1 MADPNKDIDAAAA
14 AANNAAQKATGSTSV
29 STFSGGSI
37 ASPITANRAVLAGLN
52 LGDKY
57 NIQYDQ
63 NYIRDLLDTATQAEY
78 NRKRQEFAA
87 TENKF
92 YNELYD
98 TQDAALNAIR
108 ASNSAA
114 VATGATKGMAAAQ
127 QLAAIL
133 GLEQTSV
140 ESATDLANQRN
151 ELMAQE
157 AAAYAKNANTA
168 LDTSNAL
175 KQAIAEAAL
184 TKYGYDTQSYVGE
197 LDYNAALQAVI
208 GEIIQSQN
216 AAAATMYNADRNLEG
231 TKYAANAN
239 RYGGGYGAGGGY
251 DTGDGYKPGSGNS
264 FGSML
269 ASSMTSLA
277 DKIKQGASDAM
288 SLVPDWAKNIDGN
301 YKHTGVGPGYKKM
314 IQDLLG
320 DFADG
325 KWGSKAQETT
335 AAMLGVSSPAIAYL
349 LLQNQIADAINNVP
363 DNATDGTKRGVV
375 RKKTKKTESDTAT
388 SGTRRN
394 TQYR

>member
-52 LGDKY
+52 MGDKY
-57 NIQYDQ
+57 GIQYDQ

-216 AAAATMYNADRNLEG
+216 SAAATMYNADRNLEG

-251 DTGDGYKPGSGNS
+251 GTGGGNKSGSGKS

-269 ASSMTSLA
+269 NSAMAGLA
-277 DKIKQGASDAM
+277 QGILNAKDAVEKKK
-288 SLVPDWAKNIDGN
+288 STLGAKDAVKTWSVNTDGS
-301 YKHTGVGPGYKKM
+301 KM
-314 IQDLLG
+314 MQDLLG
-320 DFADG
+320 N
-325 KWGSKAQETT
+325 KAQETI

-349 LLQNQIADAINNVP
+349 LLQNQIANAINNTP
-363 DNATDGTKRGVV
+363 
-375 RKKTKKTESDTAT
+375 DTAT
-388 SGTRRN
+388 GGTRWNAENR
-394 TQYR
+394 

>member
-216 AAAATMYNADRNLEG
+216 SAAATMYNADRNLEG
-231 TKYAANAN
+231 TKYAAGAN
-239 RYGGGYGAGGGY
+239 RYGGGYGIGGGY
-251 DTGDGYKPGSGNS
+251 GTGGGYKPGSGKT

-269 ASSMTSLA
+269 MGIMAGLG
-277 DKIKQGASDAM
+277 DKVSQSTANAKAAATAWKNELSNNGGVSTGDLKKIQG
-288 SLVPDWAKNIDGN
+288 
-301 YKHTGVGPGYKKM
+301 
-314 IQDLLG
+314 LLG
-320 DFADG
+320 VDADG
-325 KWGSKAQETT
+325 KWGPKTQAAAKAQW
-335 AAMLGVSSPAIAYL
+335 GVSSPAEAYSIW
-349 LLQNQIADAINNVP
+349 QNMLYTPENNV
-363 DNATDGTKRGVV
+363 TG
-375 RKKTKKTESDTAT
+375 
-388 SGTRRN
+388 GTRWN
-394 TQYR
+394 AEYR

>member
-127 QLAAIL
+127 QLAALL

-216 AAAATMYNADRNLEG
+216 SAAATMYNADRNLEG

-239 RYGGGYGAGGGY
+239 RYGGGYGTGG
-251 DTGDGYKPGSGNS
+251 GYKPGSGKT

-269 ASSMTSLA
+269 MGIMSGLG
-277 DKIKQGASDAM
+277 DKVSQSTANAKAAATAWKNELSNNGGVSTGDVKKIQG
-288 SLVPDWAKNIDGN
+288 
-301 YKHTGVGPGYKKM
+301 
-314 IQDLLG
+314 LLG
-320 DFADG
+320 VDADG
-325 KWGSKAQETT
+325 KWGPKTQAAAKAQW
-335 AAMLGVSSPAIAYL
+335 GVSSPAEAYSIW
-349 LLQNQIADAINNVP
+349 QNMLYTPENNV
-363 DNATDGTKRGVV
+363 TG
-375 RKKTKKTESDTAT
+375 
-388 SGTRRN
+388 GTRWN
-394 TQYR
+394 AEYR

>member
-175 KQAIAEAAL
+175 KKAIAEAAL

-216 AAAATMYNADRNLEG
+216 SAAATMYNADRNLEG
-231 TKYAANAN
+231 TKYAAGAN

-251 DTGDGYKPGSGNS
+251 GTGGGNKPGSGKS
-264 FGSML
+264 SGSTLISPL
-269 ASSMTSLA
+269 AEIMNN
-277 DKIKQGASDAM
+277 
-288 SLVPDWAKNIDGN
+288 V
-301 YKHTGVGPGYKKM
+301 
-314 IQDLLG
+314 IQDAPNARSIAEDWENKLRNNGGVSTDDIKKIQGLLG
-320 DFADG
+320 VDADG
-325 KWGSKAQETT
+325 KWGPKSQAAAKAQW
-335 AAMLGVSSPAIAYL
+335 GVSSPAEAYSIW
-349 LLQNQIADAINNVP
+349 QNMFYTSENNV
-363 DNATDGTKRGVV
+363 TG
-375 RKKTKKTESDTAT
+375 
-388 SGTRRN
+388 GTRWN
-394 TQYR
+394 AEYR

>member
-127 QLAAIL
+127 QLAALL

-168 LDTSNAL
+168 LGTSNAL

-239 RYGGGYGAGGGY
+239 RYGGGYGTGSGYGTGGGN
-251 DTGDGYKPGSGNS
+251 KPGSGKSSGSTLISPLAEIMNNVIQNS
-264 FGSML
+264 PN
-269 ASSMTSLA
+269 ARDIVA
-277 DKIKQGASDAM
+277 DWDSKIRNNG
-288 SLVPDWAKNIDGN
+288 
-301 YKHTGVGPGYKKM
+301 GVSTDDIKKM
-314 IQDLLG
+314 QGLLG
-320 DFADG
+320 VDADG
-325 KWGSKAQETT
+325 KWGPKSQAAAKAQW
-335 AAMLGVSSPAIAYL
+335 GVSSPAEAYSIWQSKL
-349 LLQNQIADAINNVP
+349 YSPKNNV
-363 DNATDGTKRGVV
+363 TG
-375 RKKTKKTESDTAT
+375 
-388 SGTRRN
+388 GTRWN
-394 TQYR
+394 AEYR

>member
-37 ASPITANRAVLAGLN
+37 ASPITANRAVLAGLDM
-52 LGDKY
+52 GDKY

-216 AAAATMYNADRNLEG
+216 SAAATMYNADRNLEG

-251 DTGDGYKPGSGNS
+251 GTGGGNKPGSGSGNKPGIDLS
-264 FGSML
+264 
-269 ASSMTSLA
+269 
-277 DKIKQGASDAM
+277 IYYDAG
-288 SLVPDWAKNIDGN
+288 NITTDEI
-301 YKHTGVGPGYKKM
+301 KKM
-314 IQDLLG
+314 QRLLG
-320 DFADG
+320 VDDDG
-325 KWGSKAQETT
+325 KWGPKSQAAAKAQW
-335 AAMLGVSSPAIAYL
+335 GVSSPEEAYL
-349 LLQNQIADAINNVP
+349 YWRNDMPVSKNNV
-363 DNATDGTKRGVV
+363 TG
-375 RKKTKKTESDTAT
+375 
-388 SGTRRN
+388 GTRWTAENR
-394 TQYR
+394 

>member
-52 LGDKY
+52 MGDKY

-108 ASNSAA
+108 ANNSAA

-175 KQAIAEAAL
+175 KKAIAEAAL

-216 AAAATMYNADRNLEG
+216 SAAATMYNADRNLEG
-231 TKYAANAN
+231 TKYAAGAN
-239 RYGGGYGAGGGY
+239 RYGGGYGTGGGNNSGS
-251 DTGDGYKPGSGNS
+251 GDKPGSGNKPGIDLS
-264 FGSML
+264 IYYDDSN
-269 ASSMTSLA
+269 
-277 DKIKQGASDAM
+277 IKTD
-288 SLVPDWAKNIDGN
+288 DI
-301 YKHTGVGPGYKKM
+301 KKM
-314 IQDLLG
+314 QRLLG
-320 DFADG
+320 VDDDG
-325 KWGSKAQETT
+325 KWGPKSQAAAKAQW
-335 AAMLGVSSPAIAYL
+335 GVSSPAEAYL
-349 LLQNQIADAINNVP
+349 YWRNDLPVSKNNV
-363 DNATDGTKRGVV
+363 TG
-375 RKKTKKTESDTAT
+375 
-388 SGTRRN
+388 GTRWN
-394 TQYR
+394 AEYR